1 MRLWFKTHP
10 QPVTYT
16 FEPNKVNVITGDS
29 STGKSSILRVIDY
42 CLLAPEST
50 IVEDVINENVAWYGL
65 NFHLNGHDYVI
76 ARKAPSESGFA
87 DRDFYWGEDSND
99 MPDIIPKP
107 TVGVTRAFL
116 LSFFNQKFA
125 CDGLIVKQDK
135 KEINI
140 SFRNFLLFNFLTEDI
155 IATLNTYFDY
165 RFFRDEKLDGVVSE
179 IFKLG
184 IGIDESQE
192 QILSHQIKS
201 LEREISNQ
209 YKYKNIDKENNIRYK
224 KKIESLKE
232 LAKSLGL
239 LDDEGMDINSK
250 EFVTKIK
257 SEILEFQKFTDSHR
271 KGQEIKKLELEAEEI
286 KEQLRCYK
294 GLRRSY
300 NKAKRYAEEVKDS
313 LSPVEYLRQNLD
325 SVVMGVETIE
335 LLHSLED
342 AYQSV
347 TQIQIPDDYLPAD
360 MELRVSELKQKLM
373 AINVKQDAY
382 KEYIKRCFDYNWLA
396 KTVKLENELKG
407 IKPVSCK
414 YIGDIELT
422 NKEDLLCSL
431 TKQYNK
437 LISDNQKCI
446 NKMLDYVQSYYE
458 QQDGMSDNYRNK
470 RIGFDETTLTLNLYN
485 NSDSYYPIR
494 NIGSKSNYMFLHL
507 CFFLGLQ
514 EYIKEIYPQ
523 RVANFL
529 FIDQPS
535 IPYYG
540 TNRHRGEISNE
551 LGNLRLRKRDDESK
565 LKSAFKLIDQFMKQN
580 VKSDGTDNFQII
592 LIEHADPVYWKD
604 FSSFDTRYI
613 FTQDKDFGLIPYYIV
628 GE

>member
-1 MRLWFKTHP
+1 MNFYIKKMRLWFKTHP

-155 IATLNTYFDY
+155 IATFNTYFDY

-209 YKYKNIDKENNIRYK
+209 FKYINIDKENNFRYK
-224 KKIESLKE
+224 
-232 LAKSLGL
+232 
-239 LDDEGMDINSK
+239 
-250 EFVTKIK
+250 
-257 SEILEFQKFTDSHR
+257 
-271 KGQEIKKLELEAEEI
+271 
-286 KEQLRCYK
+286 
-294 GLRRSY
+294 
-300 NKAKRYAEEVKDS
+300 
-313 LSPVEYLRQNLD
+313 
-325 SVVMGVETIE
+325 
-335 LLHSLED
+335 
-342 AYQSV
+342 
-347 TQIQIPDDYLPAD
+347 
-360 MELRVSELKQKLM
+360 
-373 AINVKQDAY
+373 
-382 KEYIKRCFDYNWLA
+382 
-396 KTVKLENELKG
+396 
-407 IKPVSCK
+407 
-414 YIGDIELT
+414 
-422 NKEDLLCSL
+422 
-431 TKQYNK
+431 
-437 LISDNQKCI
+437 
-446 NKMLDYVQSYYE
+446 
-458 QQDGMSDNYRNK
+458 
-470 RIGFDETTLTLNLYN
+470 
-485 NSDSYYPIR
+485 
-494 NIGSKSNYMFLHL
+494 
-507 CFFLGLQ
+507 
-514 EYIKEIYPQ
+514 
-523 RVANFL
+523 
-529 FIDQPS
+529 
-535 IPYYG
+535 
-540 TNRHRGEISNE
+540 
-551 LGNLRLRKRDDESK
+551 
-565 LKSAFKLIDQFMKQN
+565 
-580 VKSDGTDNFQII
+580 
-592 LIEHADPVYWKD
+592 
-604 FSSFDTRYI
+604 
-613 FTQDKDFGLIPYYIV
+613 
-628 GE
+628 